1 MGARALVVAA
11 LLGGVLVLGGPAS
24 GAMIYMT
31 SAWSTAE
38 APAVETAAGIL
49 EAIGATV
56 MRGVA
61 PGGLTDMV
69 DLTGYDAVVLGVG
82 PAGTVMSVPETG
94 EQLLVDFVNAGGGLV
109 TCEYLIWSNRANRT
123 LRAIL
128 PATRAVTGPLPSGQ
142 TYVPVT
148 PDPIINNGLP
158 GDVVFTATTVPGSGT
173 KLAAKAGATV
183 YYDVLS
189 GSATYGGLVGQD
201 VGNGKVISFGCH
213 IGSETLNDPDFQTLF
228 GNAVDWTFPA
238 PMPEPGTL
246 ALLAVAGAGLLL
258 KRKR

>member
-24 GAMIYMT
+24 GAVIYMT

-38 APAVETAAGIL
+38 APAVEMAAGIL
-49 EAIGATV
+49 EAMGATV
-56 MRGVA
+56 MRGVE

-82 PAGTVMSVPETG
+82 PAGAVMNLPESG
-94 EQLLVDFVNAGGGLV
+94 EQLLVDFVNNGGGLV
-109 TCEYLIWSNRANRT
+109 TGEWLVWNLGYNPILG
-123 LRAIL
+123 AIL
-128 PATRAVTGPLPSGQ
+128 PATKGGTVAWSSQ

-148 PDPIINNGLP
+148 PDPIINAGLP
-158 GDVVFTATTVPGSGT
+158 GDVVFTATSITGAGT
-173 KLAAKAGATV
+173 RMAAKPGAAV
-183 YYDVLS
+183 YYD
-189 GSATYGGLVGQD
+189 GSPTGAGLAGWD
-201 VGNGKVISFGCH
+201 VGDGSVISFNCL
-213 IGSETLNDPDFQTLF
+213 IGNTTMADPDFQTLF